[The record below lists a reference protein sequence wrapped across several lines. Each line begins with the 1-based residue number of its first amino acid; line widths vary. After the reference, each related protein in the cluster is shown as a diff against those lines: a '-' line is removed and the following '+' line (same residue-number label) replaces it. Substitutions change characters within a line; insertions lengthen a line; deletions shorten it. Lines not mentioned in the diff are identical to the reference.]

1 MHKFSIKQLLI
12 LLLLISGQA
21 AAQSSGG
28 DFEIVRETIDNGGG
42 RSSDDTF
49 VVTGTIGQHDAFNEA
64 ATGDVFVVTG
74 GFWGSG
80 RLIFVIFEDG
90 FESIDPDDSP
100 TDVSTGEDR

>member
-1 MHKFSIKQLLI
+1 MQKFSIKQSLI
-12 LLLLISGQA
+12 LLLFISAQV

-28 DFEIVRETIDNGGG
+28 NFEIVRETIDNGGG

-90 FESIDPDDSP
+90 FESIDSDDSL
-100 TDVSTGEDR
+100 GEDR